1 MQKITTKKKSS
12 SIKWFIAGS
21 IILLVLFGYKYSM
34 IKKETSQKREAFDTQ
49 RKVMIVYWEEQGL
62 SDEEIQEKL
71 KNLQQERVDSGKR
84 SPRTDIMRI
93 LGNKSSMER

>member
-21 IILLVLFGYKYSM
+21 IIFLVLSGYKYSM

-71 KNLQQERVDSGKR
+71 INLRQERVDSGKK